1 MGKINKIKVVIRTP
15 MGRLLITYK
24 GKTKEYLINTDV
36 DEHVMM
42 KAIEDIL
49 KAYPSDSPVEFEE
62 LW

>member
-15 MGRLLITYK
+15 MGRLLVTYK
-24 GKTKEYLINTDV
+24 GNTTEYLINTDV

>member
-15 MGRLLITYK
+15 MGRLLVTYK
-24 GKTKEYLINTDV
+24 NKTKEYLINTDV